1 VRLYCLGVVVSL
13 VGSLASWAAAGD
25 LSSWSFEA
33 NADGSYVGP
42 SEIKKG
48 HETFGSFN
56 EWDTTLNVVAS
67 NQISQNTLLRLGM
80 NWQRFSFTP
89 DPQAPVPGSLQA
101 LNLEI
106 GADYQLTPTLLLRV
120 EAQPGF
126 YSDFRE
132 LRQKDF
138 NTPFVVGAT
147 YFVSKD
153 FLCVFGFSVDL
164 NRSPRLYPAAGARWR
179 IAPKVV
185 IDAILP
191 DPQIEYELNRNVT
204 LHFGASLKNGTYRVN
219 DDFGTDRGL
228 AKLNNG
234 LLNYTEVRAAAGVS
248 WKVSRAVSVDL
259 ESGCVPYRKFDFTR
273 ANYKLTAFDVAPFA
287 QVSLSA
293 KF

>member
-1 VRLYCLGVVVSL
+1 VRLQLLGIVALAICSLTDGVS
-13 VGSLASWAAAGD
+13 AGD
-25 LSSWSFEA
+25 LSSWSLEA

-42 SEIKKG
+42 SELKKG

-67 NQISQNTLLRLGM
+67 NQISQNMLLRFGL

-89 DPQAPVPGSLQA
+89 DTQAPIPGSLQS

-120 EAQPGF
+120 EAQLGF

-132 LRQKDF
+132 LREKDV

-153 FLCVFGFSVDL
+153 FLCVFGFSVDV
-164 NRSPRLYPAAGARWR
+164 NRSPRLFPAAGARWR

-191 DPQIEYELNRNVT
+191 DPQIEYELNRNVM

-219 DDFGTDRGL
+219 DDFGNDRGIP
-228 AKLNNG
+228 KLNNG

-248 WKVSRAVSVDL
+248 WRVSRAVSVDL

-273 ANYKLTAFDVAPFA
+273 ADYKLTAFDVAPFA

>member
-1 VRLYCLGVVVSL
+1 M
-13 VGSLASWAAAGD
+13 GSVTNGAAAGD
-25 LSSWSFEA
+25 LSSWSLEA

-42 SEIKKG
+42 SELQKG

-56 EWDTTLNVVAS
+56 EWDSTLSVVAS
-67 NQISQNTLLRLGM
+67 NQVSQNTLLRFGL

-89 DPQAPVPGSLQA
+89 DTQAPVPGSLQA
-101 LNLEI
+101 LNLEV

-138 NTPFVVGAT
+138 NIPFLVGAT

-153 FLCVFGFSVDL
+153 FLCVFGFSVDV
-164 NRSPRLYPAAGARWR
+164 NRNPRVFPAAGARWR

-191 DPQIEYELNRNVT
+191 DPQIDYELNRNVT
-204 LHFGASLKNGTYRVN
+204 LHVGASLKNGTYRVN
-219 DDFGTDRGL
+219 DDFGTNRGIE
-228 AKLNNG
+228 KLNNG

-248 WKVSRAVSVDL
+248 WKMGRAVSVDL

-273 ANYKLTAFDVAPFA
+273 GDFKVTAFDVAPFA
-287 QVSLSA
+287 QVSFSA

>member
-1 VRLYCLGVVVSL
+1 VRFQFLGIVAFAISSL
-13 VGSLASWAAAGD
+13 TNGMAAGD
-25 LSSWSFEA
+25 LSAWSLEA
-33 NADGSYVGP
+33 NADGSYVG
-42 SEIKKG
+42 SSDLKKG
-48 HETFGSFN
+48 REAFGSFD
-56 EWDTTLNVVAS
+56 EWDTNLNVVAS
-67 NQISQNTLLRLGM
+67 NQISQNTLLRFGM
-80 NWQRFSFTP
+80 NWQRFTFTP

-106 GADYQLTPTLLLRV
+106 GADYQLTPTLLLRL

-138 NTPFVVGAT
+138 NTPFLIGAT

-204 LHFGASLKNGTYRVN
+204 LHVGASLKNGTYRVN
-219 DDFGTDRGL
+219 DDFGTDRGI

-248 WKVSRAVSVDL
+248 WKVSRAVSLDL

-273 ANYKLTAFDVAPFA
+273 ANYKVTAFDVAPFA

>member
-1 VRLYCLGVVVSL
+1 MRLQFLGIVAFVI
-13 VGSLASWAAAGD
+13 GSVTNGVLGGD
-25 LSSWSFEA
+25 LSSWSLEA

-42 SEIKKG
+42 SELQKG

-56 EWDTTLNVVAS
+56 EWDSTLTVVAS
-67 NQISQNTLLRLGM
+67 NQISQNTLLRFGL
-80 NWQRFSFTP
+80 NWQRFLFTP
-89 DPQAPVPGSLQA
+89 DTQAPVPGSLQT
-101 LNLEI
+101 LNLELS
-106 GADYQLTPTLLLRV
+106 ADYQLTPTLLLRL

-132 LRQKDF
+132 LRHKDF
-138 NTPFVVGAT
+138 NTPFLVGAS

-153 FLCVFGFSVDL
+153 FLCVFGFSVDV
-164 NRSPRLYPAAGARWR
+164 NRTPRVFPATGARWR

-191 DPQIEYELNRNVT
+191 DPQIDYELNRNVT
-204 LHFGASLKNGTYRVN
+204 LHVGASLKNGTYRVN
-219 DDFGTDRGL
+219 DDFGTNRGI

-248 WKVSRAVSVDL
+248 WKVGRAVSVDL

-273 ANYKLTAFDVAPFA
+273 ANFKVTAFDVAPFA
-287 QVSLSA
+287 QVSFSA